1 MNCIADDSTQQHII
15 QAIDHAAP
23 RPHHSALFTALGEAV
38 PECAFRHVLTK
49 AGWHRAGGVLTADGN
64 CLSQEL
70 ETWVNAELAKCDDD
84 FGRFM
89 ERYSDAGLLATRHV
103 GRSHYFVAAYGPSPE
118 EFLQLEIEELQEVMD
133 HELID
138 PERPPYDRTE
148 LVEPT
153 NYKKLE
159 AHPVGSPHYRFVR
172 LSDIRQ
178 VLVQQ
183 NRLAG
188 GTSALARFMSDWTQ
202 SRAMDSGHFCE
213 HWLIAGLEHYQPD
226 SSMPFSIA
234 PVSVHARTLK
244 PFHWDETKSGAEMG
258 NQIRDFDRAAGYP
271 GAWYFHFVASKFVPE
286 TLALALKRD
295 LDNGYS
301 YLAEKELGLLKK
313 LVANPYRPGYIA

>member
-1 MNCIADDSTQQHII
+1 
-15 QAIDHAAP
+15 
-23 RPHHSALFTALGEAV
+23 
-38 PECAFRHVLTK
+38 
-49 AGWHRAGGVLTADGN
+49 
-64 CLSQEL
+64 
-70 ETWVNAELAKCDDD
+70 
-84 FGRFM
+84 
-89 ERYSDAGLLATRHV
+89 
-103 GRSHYFVAAYGPSPE
+103 
-118 EFLQLEIEELQEVMD
+118 MD
-133 HELID
+133 RKLID
-138 PERPPYDRTE
+138 PEQLPYDRTE

-153 NYKKLE
+153 KYNKLE
-159 AHPVGSPHYRFVR
+159 AHPVGSPCYRFVR

-178 VLVQQ
+178 VLAQQ

-188 GTSALARFMSDWTQ
+188 GTSALARFMADWTQ
-202 SRAMDSGHFCE
+202 SRAANSGHFCE

-244 PFHWDETKSGAEMG
+244 PFHWDETKSGVEMG

-295 LDNGYS
+295 LDNGYR
-301 YLAEKELGLLKK
+301 YLADKDLGLLKK